1 MKVMAFTAMEKAV
14 NITFIRK
21 NSNRDL
27 IEVTIPLV
35 KSAVT
40 TFQVHGLTV

>member
-14 NITFIRK
+14 NITSIRK

-40 TFQVHGLTV
+40 TFKVHGLTV